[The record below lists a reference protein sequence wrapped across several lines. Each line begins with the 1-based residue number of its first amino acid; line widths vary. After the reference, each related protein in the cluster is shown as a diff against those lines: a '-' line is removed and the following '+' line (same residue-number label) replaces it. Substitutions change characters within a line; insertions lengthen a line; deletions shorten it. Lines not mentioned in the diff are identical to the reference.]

1 MSVCGHECHQW
12 AADGLCDWYGLHHQH
27 EAVPHDLLHA
37 VPAMTAVQCGAVR
50 RHGPTGARRAKRPK
64 RTDETVAK
72 SLLPK
77 TTAGMVLHASVQ
89 WALCVL
95 TVGQRRAY
103 VGFAGSM
110 HAPVRERHAA
120 EQSLHALRK
129 AERVHVPVSVLV
141 CGASSSGIDR
151 QEHKHHPSRVRVR
164 EGVRCVLVYTGYS
177 CATSTAVLSSAW
189 LGAQHAV
196 EPLDSFG
203 RHARAQQMPSAQ
215 ADRAQR
221 LQSTP

>member
-12 AADGLCDWYGLHHQH
+12 AANGLCDWYRLHHQH

-50 RHGPTGARRAKRPK
+50 RHAPTGARRAKRPK

-95 TVGQRRAY
+95 TVGQRREPTWASLARCTY
-103 VGFAGSM
+103 RCARGTLPSRAFTPSAKPSECTYLCQYSCAVRAPLASIDKNTNTIQAGCEC
-110 HAPVRERHAA
+110 VR
-120 EQSLHALRK
+120 
-129 AERVHVPVSVLV
+129 V
-141 CGASSSGIDR
+141 CGACLYTPAT
-151 QEHKHHPSRVRVR
+151 HVR
-164 EGVRCVLVYTGYS
+164 
-177 CATSTAVLSSAW
+177 
-189 LGAQHAV
+189 
-196 EPLDSFG
+196 
-203 RHARAQQMPSAQ
+203 RAHSM
-215 ADRAQR
+215 R
-221 LQSTP
+221 

>member
-1 MSVCGHECHQW
+1 
-12 AADGLCDWYGLHHQH
+12 
-27 EAVPHDLLHA
+27 
-37 VPAMTAVQCGAVR
+37 
-50 RHGPTGARRAKRPK
+50 
-64 RTDETVAK
+64 
-72 SLLPK
+72 
-77 TTAGMVLHASVQ
+77 MVLHASVQ

-110 HAPVRERHAA
+110 HVPVRERHAA

-177 CATSTAVLSSAW
+177 CATS
-189 LGAQHAV
+189 AQHAV

>member
-1 MSVCGHECHQW
+1 
-12 AADGLCDWYGLHHQH
+12 
-27 EAVPHDLLHA
+27 
-37 VPAMTAVQCGAVR
+37 
-50 RHGPTGARRAKRPK
+50 
-64 RTDETVAK
+64 
-72 SLLPK
+72 
-77 TTAGMVLHASVQ
+77 MVLHASVQ

-151 QEHKHHPSRVRVR
+151 QEHKRHPSRVRVR

-177 CATSTAVLSSAW
+177 CATSTAVLSLAWRTACGRAARQLRPARPRSADAVGSSRPRSEAAEYS
-189 LGAQHAV
+189 LVGRPTEQTVDRSVDRSGRLATVQSKARQTVRPTSLRIVGETIPRTRPVDKRTYTAGAEKTQPHIS
-196 EPLDSFG
+196 EPSLYK
-203 RHARAQQMPSAQ
+203 RPSMYP
-215 ADRAQR
+215 
-221 LQSTP
+221 S